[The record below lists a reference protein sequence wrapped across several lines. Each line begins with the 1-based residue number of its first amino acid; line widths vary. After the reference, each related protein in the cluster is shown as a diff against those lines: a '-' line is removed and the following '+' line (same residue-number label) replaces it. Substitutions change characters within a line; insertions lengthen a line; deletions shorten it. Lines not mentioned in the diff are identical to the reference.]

1 MWIYE
6 NPVFA
11 CLCIVQFQPKCYIL
25 SITVSRLTVNKTAH
39 FSWTLP
45 HFSESV
51 LRKDFLKVCLQIKKI
66 STRRNKQT
74 WICISIVFNESVQ
87 KLIRRP
93 FTPPL
98 ISHSRNGAVLLK
110 VCLLITEQSILDCE
124 HWSRPLKTQLL
135 SSRQLAAAHPLSLNK
150 ILNYII
156 T

>member
-1 MWIYE
+1 MI
-6 NPVFA
+6 
-11 CLCIVQFQPKCYIL
+11 CYL
-25 SITVSRLTVNKTAH
+25 AITVSKLTVNKTAH

-51 LRKDFLKVCLQIKKI
+51 LRKDFLKVCLQIKEI

-74 WICISIVFNESVQ
+74 WICISIVFKGSVQ

-124 HWSRPLKTQLL
+124 HWCDLALARALSSTQLWKV
-135 SSRQLAAAHPLSLNK
+135 SKTNKLNHK
-150 ILNYII
+150 ITGWISETKCFYQYILLDSHE
-156 T
+156 